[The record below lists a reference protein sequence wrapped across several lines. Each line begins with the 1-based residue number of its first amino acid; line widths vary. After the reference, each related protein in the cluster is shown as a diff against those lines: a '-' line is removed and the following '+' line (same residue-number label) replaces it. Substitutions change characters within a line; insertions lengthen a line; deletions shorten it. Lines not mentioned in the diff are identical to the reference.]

1 MQPLKTIFWRLV
13 AVVLD
18 TGAWF
23 VMIAARWLAA
33 RWLIYF
39 LMFGLVLISIILFV
53 GYTTFLTLA
62 VDCFGKKKDNALLN

>member
-1 MQPLKTIFWRLV
+1 MQTLKTIFWRLV

-23 VMIAARWLAA
+23 VMIAA